1 DGEALSPL
9 PQQDTGF
16 KPDRLGVDAGA
27 GTLNAQLQDIDPGY
41 IDLALLHVPGSVN
54 GVRLPQDFP
63 IPKDEEG
70 ERSRDLAVSR
80 RTAWGACRIIE
91 RRAGQERVRC
101 FPEAIPRSGMSI

>member
-1 DGEALSPL
+1 GGLRA
-9 PQQDTGF
+9 G
-16 KPDRLGVDAGA
+16 RVGGGGGAGA
-27 GTLNAQLQDIDPGY
+27 VNGQLQDIDPGDS
-41 IDLALLHVPGSVN
+41 DLALLHVPGSVN

-70 ERSRDLAVSR
+70 ERSRDLAVAR